1 MVTPIA
7 TATQDGGQAYAWTR
21 FAGSGTVGKVAAQ
34 ERRDYTLI
42 ELQHNYI
49 DMAKKTVKE
58 GETGI
63 RVAEQK
69 AGQRGLF
76 DERTKP

>member
-1 MVTPIA
+1 M
-7 TATQDGGQAYAWTR
+7 
-21 FAGSGTVGKVAAQ
+21 AAQ

-42 ELQHNYI
+42 ELQHKYVQ
-49 DMAKKTVKE
+49 MAKKTVKE

-63 RVAEQK
+63 AVAEQN

>member
-1 MVTPIA
+1 M
-7 TATQDGGQAYAWTR
+7 
-21 FAGSGTVGKVAAQ
+21 AAQ